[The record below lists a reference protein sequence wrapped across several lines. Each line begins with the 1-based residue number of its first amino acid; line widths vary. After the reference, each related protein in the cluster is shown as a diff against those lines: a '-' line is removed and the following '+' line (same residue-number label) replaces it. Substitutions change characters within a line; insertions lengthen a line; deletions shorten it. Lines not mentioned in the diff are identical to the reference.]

1 MWSTLATEWFK
12 QFLDLETFL
21 TINIWETLIEKE
33 FEEKL
38 YRCNLE
44 INDGRFFTQR
54 ASPAILFPNPCL
66 KTYHCR
72 KAYLENSRYFFG
84 ICSVDVCLCD
94 RSDME

>member
-38 YRCNLE
+38 YT
-44 INDGRFFTQR
+44 D
-54 ASPAILFPNPCL
+54 AI
-66 KTYHCR
+66 
-72 KAYLENSRYFFG
+72 
-84 ICSVDVCLCD
+84 
-94 RSDME
+94 